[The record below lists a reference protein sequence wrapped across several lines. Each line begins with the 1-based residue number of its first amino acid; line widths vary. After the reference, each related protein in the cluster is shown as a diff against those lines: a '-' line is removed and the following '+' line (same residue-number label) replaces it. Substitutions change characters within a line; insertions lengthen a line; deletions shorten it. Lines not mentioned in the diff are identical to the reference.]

1 MAKGR
6 LMAFRFFVDDWEG
19 GTSYL
24 SNEEAGAY
32 IRLLIFQF
40 RNDFIDAD
48 MFLRI
53 CQNDEK
59 IMAVL
64 IKKFKQKKG
73 RFYNERMI
81 KVKDDAC
88 KYVDKQSVK
97 GKKSAMLRMNRSS
110 TVVEPLGS
118 GSGSG
123 IINNKKGVEFFEKCL
138 NDEGWKESLMRA
150 TGIQTPGEWITKFND
165 HVTSTE
171 ESYPR
176 LADYRRHC
184 THWVKLELEKQ
195 KNNNGKP
202 KSIGAATAEQ
212 IAAWAAKPI
221 TKLDLGDFSGFRKPK
236 DTGNGTTG

>member
-40 RNDFIDAD
+40 RNDFIDPD

-88 KYVDKQSVK
+88 KYVEKQSVK
-97 GKKSAMLRMNRSS
+97 GKKSAMLRMNRGS
-110 TVVEPLGS
+110 TTVEPLGS

>member
-1 MAKGR
+1 MYPH
-6 LMAFRFFVDDWEG
+6 MENENENEN
-19 GTSYL
+19 
-24 SNEEAGAY
+24 SN
-32 IRLLIFQF
+32 
-40 RNDFIDAD
+40 
-48 MFLRI
+48 
-53 CQNDEK
+53 
-59 IMAVL
+59 V
-64 IKKFKQKKG
+64 
-73 RFYNERMI
+73 
-81 KVKDDAC
+81 
-88 KYVDKQSVK
+88 
-97 GKKSAMLRMNRSS
+97 
-110 TVVEPLGS
+110 
-118 GSGSG
+118 
-123 IINNKKGVEFFEKCL
+123 NNKKGVGFFEKCL

-150 TGIQTPGEWITKFND
+150 TGIQTPGEWIIKFND